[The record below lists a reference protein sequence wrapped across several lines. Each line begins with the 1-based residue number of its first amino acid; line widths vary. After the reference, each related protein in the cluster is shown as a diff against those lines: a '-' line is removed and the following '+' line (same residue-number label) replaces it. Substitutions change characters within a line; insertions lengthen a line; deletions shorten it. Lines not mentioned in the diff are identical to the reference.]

1 MLARISRETLL
12 GTVYE
17 HLMHL
22 LTVQLSLHLFL
33 PLLLHF
39 LIMVLL
45 KDHFEVA
52 GGVHSQ
58 WHAEL
63 RFVLLRCEDLVHT
76 LHRAIDL

>member
-22 LTVQLSLHLFL
+22 LAVQLSLHLFL

-39 LIMVLL
+39 LIVVLL
-45 KDHFEVA
+45 EDDFKVA
-52 GGVHSQ
+52 SRVHSQ

-63 RFVLLRCEDLVHT
+63 GFVLFRCEDLVHA
-76 LHRAIDL
+76 L